1 MCCASWRACGVSDH
15 GSGPRAFS
23 DSAVDITD
31 MYVFPSPERPGALV
45 LVLNAFPFAGPTA
58 RFSDVIDYRLR
69 VRPVTTASPGAGA
82 SFTVSGTEY
91 TFSCRFAVPVDG
103 QAQEGTCTA
112 PNGETVSFRVNDE
125 EGVKGHA
132 LRVFVGMRM
141 DPFFFDGPAVLRSVA
156 SRKLEFTNPGNST
169 VYRQN
174 ILSIVIEFEVA
185 AMFAAGD
192 GPLFAVVGETAM
204 TSKPSIRLERYG
216 RPDVKNVVMF
226 PKDFD
231 SVNRDLEI
239 RDLYN
244 GEDAFN
250 LGPAYLAAYHSRMN
264 ANLAFWDGLDGKA
277 DWPLD
282 PDGRHPLTELLLADF
297 MVIDVSKPFAEN
309 SFFEIEQ
316 TLLKGAPHATCGGRA
331 LNDDSMGTFMTVYV
345 NGGNGPRISHGID
358 GPAVPASRAFPY
370 LVPPEPNPPKPK
382 LPALGPSRDKAS
394 S

>member
-1 MCCASWRACGVSDH
+1 MSDH
-15 GSGPRAFS
+15 GSGPRALA
-23 DSAVDITD
+23 DSTVDITD

-58 RFSDVIDYRLR
+58 RFSDVVDYRLR
-69 VRPVTTASPGAGA
+69 VRPVTAASPGAGA
-82 SFTVSGTEY
+82 SFAVSDMEY
-91 TFSCRFAVPVDG
+91 TFSCRFSAPVDSTG
-103 QAQEGTCTA
+103 GAQLEQEGTCIA
-112 PNGETVSFRVNDE
+112 PNGETISFRVNDE
-125 EGVKGHA
+125 DGVKGQA

-156 SRKLEFTNPGNST
+156 TRKLAFTNPGTST

-174 ILSIVIEFEVA
+174 VLSIVIEFEVA

-204 TSKPSIRLERYG
+204 ASAPGIRLERYG

-231 SVNRDLEI
+231 PVNQDLEI

-244 GEDAFN
+244 QEDAFN
-250 LGPAYLAAYHSRMN
+250 LGPAYLAAYQSRMN
-264 ANLAFWDGLDGKA
+264 ANLAFWDNIDGKT

-282 PDGRHPLTELLLADF
+282 PQGRHPLTEVLLADF
-297 MVIDVSKPFAEN
+297 MVVDVSKPFAEDG
-309 SFFEIEQ
+309 FFEIEQ
-316 TLLKGAPHATCGGRA
+316 ALLKGAAHATCGGRA
-331 LNDDSMGTFMTVYV
+331 LNDDCMGTFMTVFV

-382 LPALGPSRDKAS
+382 LPALGPSGAGARP
-394 S
+394 